1 MFGKCVRS
9 LLKEMGN
16 VTIIF
21 IVFSLIFPET
31 IEVRHLY
38 QMVFIVIPV
47 HLFSFFTFELRLIS
61 SRIWI
66 RRAIVIFFS
75 ILVCFVSAFVFNG
88 WRSVFDNL
96 LIYGIVVGITII
108 IIMFIYY
115 AMDKIEQQNLKL
127 INQKLDEKN
136 ANNM

>member
-108 IIMFIYY
+108 IIVFIYY

>member
-9 LLKEMGN
+9 SIEELGK

-21 IVFSLIFPET
+21 IVFSLVFPET
-31 IEVRHLY
+31 IAVRHLY

-47 HLFSFFTFELRLIS
+47 HLFSFFTFELKLFS

-75 ILVCFVSAFVFNG
+75 ILVLFVCAFVFNG
-88 WRSVFDNL
+88 WRSVLDNL
-96 LIYGIVVGITII
+96 LIYGIVVGIAII
-108 IIMFIYY
+108 IIVFICY
-115 AMDKIEQQNLKL
+115 AVDKIEQQNLKL
-127 INQKLDEKN
+127 INQRLEEKN
-136 ANNM
+136 ADNI